1 MLYVR
6 NEIFLTLQYMIIRAF
21 NVSYATFAVSLIM
34 FSVFATYISINPD
47 AQLTPR
53 KVFVSLSLITYV
65 RVTSIHIALIAVQL
79 LSDLRISL
87 KRITVCYCN
96 CMHFYDTIIFPRI
109 FCFWMSFEKLGF
121 YHVQVNFIVVDLL
134 Q

>member
-1 MLYVR
+1 MLSVISFLPSESKGDCIFITHVNTFVR

-34 FSVFATYISINPD
+34 FSVFATYVSSNPD

-87 KRITVCYCN
+87 KRITVCYYN
-96 CMHFYDTIIFPRI
+96 CMHLYH
-109 FCFWMSFEKLGF
+109 MSTFQEF
-121 YHVQVNFIVVDLL
+121 FAT
-134 Q
+134 